1 MILLFF
7 QFLSNSVSNIFKEER
22 RVEYCDLLRPNII
35 FCIIDITEVMPVV
48 EEMISCFQSELGV
61 LDENNN
67 LDKEKMIEL
76 VGKSE
81 GDTEVGWIYS
91 L

>member
-1 MILLFF
+1 
-7 QFLSNSVSNIFKEER
+7 
-22 RVEYCDLLRPNII
+22 
-35 FCIIDITEVMPVV
+35 MPVV

-81 GDTEVGWIYS
+81 GDTEVGWIY
-91 L
+91 LL